1 MAMPP
6 LAGEGCELHVK
17 AFCAPFSCMES
28 LLLSLPAAPRARG
41 DAASVLLA
49 LFSPKGCGR
58 VVLGSP
64 WVQADRSQLLLCCL
78 PFTDPPGALRVCWAQ
93 RWSSSGGVGLLS
105 VLLALA
111 VCLNCRPRHLS
122 SGCLGAGGRSSQ
134 PSCCSSC
141 CLVLPVRK

>member
-1 MAMPP
+1 MAVPP
-6 LAGEGCELHVK
+6 LAGEGSELHGK
-17 AFCAPFSCMES
+17 AFCAPFSCTES

-49 LFSPKGCGR
+49 LFSPKGCGC

-78 PFTDPPGALRVCWAQ
+78 PFTDPPGVLRVVL
-93 RWSSSGGVGLLS
+93 GS
-105 VLLALA
+105 VLEQQQQRGAA
-111 VCLNCRPRHLS
+111 RRPPRPCCVLELPPSPLVLS
-122 SGCLGAGGRSSQ
+122 CLGAEGRSSH
-134 PSCCSSC
+134 PSCWSSC

>member
-1 MAMPP
+1 MAVPP
-6 LAGEGCELHVK
+6 LAGEGCELHTK

-78 PFTDPPGALRVCWAQ
+78 PFTDPPGALRVVLGSVLEQQ
-93 RWSSSGGVGLLS
+93 RRRGAALRPPRPRGVLELPPSPLVLWLSGG
-105 VLLALA
+105 
-111 VCLNCRPRHLS
+111 
-122 SGCLGAGGRSSQ
+122 
-134 PSCCSSC
+134 
-141 CLVLPVRK
+141 